1 MLLILISSMSAGM
14 MTGQILGGSPVTEA
28 AHYQILIMYLIATI
42 TFFAILLNLFIVYRV
57 AFDAGTHVLRTDRF
71 IEVID
76 TKQKMSIVSS
86 MMGFM
91 RNCCCPMRR
100 RPQDVISNNSE
111 TQPLQYSSNNTN
123 IIKIVTGQKSTSEPI
138 FRIAKLSFS
147 VPKAHQK
154 KRRSEPDPSSSLQQS
169 SAPSAL
175 EGGSYHQLQPQQRVL
190 CTNLDTNL
198 SKGEIGIVRGPSGS
212 GKSTLLRVLAGLT
225 PMDDGDV
232 MTSGLS
238 LAGCSGLGDGRGLGH
253 GMVEW
258 RTTVRYVTQNKA
270 DLPGTP
276 RDFISRV
283 ASFYTP
289 SMHDTTLEDEMMSHT
304 NSYLEQWGMCGN
316 KQRDDYS
323 YEGNSNH
330 QGGHQHSYLDKE
342 WKTLSGG
349 ESQRMLLAIA
359 MASRA
364 TILLLD
370 EATSGLDNE
379 TEKLVENS
387 VVEYA
392 TKNGAAV
399 LWVTHSDD
407 IAERLLARQH

>member
-1 MLLILISSMSAGM
+1 
-14 MTGQILGGSPVTEA
+14 MTGQILGGSPVKEA

-42 TFFAILLNLFIVYRV
+42 CFLAIFLNLFIVYRV

-76 TKQKMSIVSS
+76 IKQKTKMRVFSRMI
-86 MMGFM
+86 GFV
-91 RNCCCPMRR
+91 RNCCCPIRGR
-100 RPQDVISNNSE
+100 SQNGTSIINSTE
-111 TQPLQYSSNNTN
+111 TQPLQYSSSKDTN
-123 IIKIVTGQKSTSEPI
+123 MIKIVTRQKSNTVSEPI
-138 FRIAKLSFS
+138 FSIEKLSFS
-147 VPKAHQK
+147 VPKSHKK
-154 KRRSEPDPSSSLQQS
+154 KRRSDPNPSSLQQS
-169 SAPSAL
+169 YAPSAL
-175 EGGSYHQLQPQQRVL
+175 EGGSYHHLQPHQRVL
-190 CTNLDTNL
+190 CTNLNANL

-225 PMDDGDV
+225 PMNDGDV

-238 LAGCSGLGDGRGLGH
+238 LAGCSARRVGRGLEH
-253 GMVEW
+253 DMVQW

-276 RDFISRV
+276 RDFISRITT
-283 ASFYTP
+283 FLTP
-289 SMHDTTLEDEMMSHT
+289 PAFDISSEEEMMSHT
-304 NSYLEQWGMCGN
+304 ISYLSRWGMGGSH
-316 KQRDDYS
+316 DDYS
-323 YEGNSNH
+323 FDTNASVKGDH
-330 QGGHQHSYLDKE
+330 HHPYLDKE

-387 VVEYA
+387 VVEYV

-407 IAERLLARQH
+407 IAERLLARQQ

>member
-1 MLLILISSMSAGM
+1 M

-42 TFFAILLNLFIVYRV
+42 TFFAILLNLYIVYRV

-71 IEVID
+71 IEVVD
-76 TKQKMSIVSS
+76 TKQKMGIVSS
-86 MMGFM
+86 MMGFV

-100 RPQDVISNNSE
+100 RPQEVIGNNSE

-123 IIKIVTGQKSTSEPI
+123 MIKIVTGQKSTSEPI

-147 VPKAHQK
+147 VPKTHQK
-154 KRRSEPDPSSSLQQS
+154 KRRSEPDPSSVQQS
-169 SAPSAL
+169 STPSAL
-175 EGGSYHQLQPQQRVL
+175 EGGSYHQSQQRVL

-238 LAGCSGLGDGRGLGH
+238 LVGCSGQGDGH
-253 GMVEW
+253 DMVEW
-258 RTTVRYVTQNKA
+258 RTTVRYVTQSKA

-276 RDFISRV
+276 RDFIARV
-283 ASFYTP
+283 ASFHTP
-289 SMHDTTLEDEMMSHT
+289 SMNVTTVEDEMMSHT
-304 NSYLEQWGMCGN
+304 NSYLEQWGLCGN

-323 YEGNSNH
+323 YEVSSNH
-330 QGGHQHSYLDKE
+330 QGGNYQSYLDKE

-407 IAERLLARQH
+407 IAERLLARQQ